1 MHLLIIV
8 IITILLLY
16 DFKRFFIIT
25 AITITFIEQFNLA
38 SNWISIIAFMIS
50 LLKLNYKAMLK
61 TYTYPL
67 KWASVVIILSCL
79 ATAIVHNQISD
90 KDTYT
95 YICKF
100 VINVFIF
107 WGIII
112 ENPYQYL
119 KLAYKTIFVY
129 GLLIGIYNVLEVLT
143 QSNLYIDYV
152 MSKNWYI
159 YKEGTIDVIRFGLKR
174 CQSIFGM
181 HTTNGGVALSLG
193 FTLLYIHFYT
203 NFVSPRN
210 RLISL
215 FTGILLM
222 ISVFLTGARSAI
234 IGMVICL
241 LTFVNF
247 KKIKFKYVASMIVL
261 TMIVAPYIDNYV
273 NEVVDSF
280 KDTSNVSGSNS
291 DMREQQLEIAYL
303 AMMHSPVVGNGMNST
318 AEIRKNNPY
327 LLGAESIWFPE
338 MIDRGWFGV
347 VALAGLFVSMILYT
361 WKMRRKKL
369 AFFVLGFL
377 LFGTMSSIPWFYE
390 SYVFI
395 YLLIM
400 IEAEHLYGKKTVK

>member
-1 MHLLIIV
+1 MHQIIIA

-38 SNWISIIAFMIS
+38 SNWISIIAFVIS
-50 LLKLNYKAMLK
+50 LSKLDYKVMLK
-61 TYTYPL
+61 RCTYPI

-79 ATAIVHNQISD
+79 ATAMVHSQLLD
-90 KDTYT
+90 KGAYT

-112 ENPYQYL
+112 ENPYKYL
-119 KLAYKTIFVY
+119 KLAYRTIVIY
-129 GLLIGIYNVLEVLT
+129 GAIIGIYNILEVLM
-143 QSNLYIDYV
+143 QSNPYIDYV
-152 MSKNWYI
+152 MSKDWYI
-159 YKEGTIDVIRFGLKR
+159 YKEGTIDAIRFGLKR

-193 FTLLYIHFYT
+193 FTLLYICFYT
-203 NFVSPRN
+203 NLASQRGRKVA
-210 RLISL
+210 L

-234 IGMVICL
+234 IGMVVCL
-241 LTFVNF
+241 LSFVNF
-247 KKIKFKYVASMIVL
+247 KKVKIRHVVSVIVL
-261 TMIVAPYIDNYV
+261 AIVIVPYFENYV
-273 NEVVDSF
+273 NEIIDSLQ
-280 KDTSNVSGSNS
+280 DTSNVSGSNS

-303 AMMHSPVVGNGMNST
+303 AMMHSPVVGNGMNAT
-318 AEIRKNNPY
+318 AEIRKKNPQ

-338 MIDRGWFGV
+338 MIDRGWFGIIS
-347 VALAGLFVSMILYT
+347 LAGLFVSMFLYT
-361 WKMRRKKL
+361 WKVHKKYL
-369 AFFVLGFL
+369 SFFVMGFL

-400 IEAEHLYGKKTVK
+400 IETERLYGRKTI